1 MLKTPFKVLVVDDSP
16 FIRQTIVDIVNADER
31 LQVVGQAETGFQALE
46 LIQRLKPDLVTL
58 DIIMP
63 QMSGLTT
70 LKYIMIFN
78 PVPTVMLSSL
88 AQEGAEVTFDALRYG
103 AIDFIAKP
111 SKLDNDNSL
120 KAQAEQIV
128 QKMRLAANV
137 KVSSIQY
144 IRAKL
149 NADKHK
155 FNRQKAACRNIV
167 ALGVAEGGY
176 GALLKIILRLKPDL
190 FTAYTVIFYES
201 SVHVDS
207 FIDYLNRYCDVVV
220 QRPRNNALLE
230 AGVCYISS
238 GEEYVTVH
246 GYRGQLV
253 FHVSSAPF
261 SSRRGTIDMLMFS
274 IAETIGQHAL
284 GVILS
289 GNGTDGSEG
298 LEELVRVGGS
308 AIIQAP
314 VSCLYKSMTLS
325 ALNTCEAE
333 VVVADTEI
341 ATQINAFLPKLNF

>member
-1 MLKTPFKVLVVDDSP
+1 MLKAPFKVLVVDDSAV
-16 FIRQTIVDIVNADER
+16 IRQAITDIVNADEGLR
-31 LQVVGQAETGFQALE
+31 VVGQAETGFQALE

-70 LKYIMIFN
+70 LKYIMIFS

-111 SKLDNDNSL
+111 SKLESDGSL
-120 KAQAEQIV
+120 KAQSEQII
-128 QKMRLAANV
+128 QKMRLAAHV

-149 NADKHK
+149 NVNKNK
-155 FNRQKAACRNIV
+155 FATQRAACRNIV
-167 ALGVAEGGY
+167 ALGAAEGGY
-176 GALLKIILRLKPDL
+176 GALLKIILRLKKDL

-220 QRPRNNALLE
+220 QRPQNNTLLE

-246 GYRGQLV
+246 GHRGQLV

-274 IAETIGQHAL
+274 IAETVGEHSL

-298 LEELVRVGGS
+298 LEELVRIGGS

-333 VVVADTEI
+333 IVVADTEI
-341 ATQINAFLPKLNF
+341 AAQINAFLPKLNF

>member
-1 MLKTPFKVLVVDDSP
+1 MPSKVLVVDDSAV
-16 FIRQTIVDIVNADER
+16 IRQAITDIVNADEGLR
-31 LQVVGQAETGFQALE
+31 VVAQAETGFQALE

-70 LKYIMIFN
+70 LKYIMIFS

-88 AQEGAEVTFDALRYG
+88 AQEGADVTFDALRYG

-111 SKLDNDNSL
+111 SKLDSGSSL
-120 KAQAEQIV
+120 KAQSEQII

-137 KVSSIQY
+137 KVNSIQY
-144 IRAKL
+144 IRAELKASKDKL
-149 NADKHK
+149 GV
-155 FNRQKAACRNIV
+155 RRPACRNIV

-176 GALLKIILRLKPDL
+176 GTLLKIILRLKPDL

-201 SVHVDS
+201 SVHVNS
-207 FIDYLNRYCDVVV
+207 FIDYLNRYCDVLVK
-220 QRPRNNALLE
+220 RPQNNTLLE

-274 IAETIGQHAL
+274 IAETIGEHSL

-298 LEELVRVGGS
+298 LEEMVRVGGS

-333 VVVADTEI
+333 IVVADTEI
-341 ATQINAFLPKLNF
+341 AAQINAFLPKLNF

>member
-1 MLKTPFKVLVVDDSP
+1 
-16 FIRQTIVDIVNADER
+16 
-31 LQVVGQAETGFQALE
+31 
-46 LIQRLKPDLVTL
+46 
-58 DIIMP
+58 
-63 QMSGLTT
+63 
-70 LKYIMIFN
+70 
-78 PVPTVMLSSL
+78 
-88 AQEGAEVTFDALRYG
+88 
-103 AIDFIAKP
+103 
-111 SKLDNDNSL
+111 
-120 KAQAEQIV
+120 
-128 QKMRLAANV
+128 MRLAAHV

-149 NADKHK
+149 NVNKNK
-155 FNRQKAACRNIV
+155 FATQRVACRNIV

-176 GALLKIILRLKPDL
+176 GALLKIILRLKADL

-220 QRPRNNALLE
+220 QRPQNNTLLE

-246 GYRGQLV
+246 GHREQLV

-274 IAETIGQHAL
+274 IAETVGEHSL

-333 VVVADTEI
+333 IVVADTEI
-341 ATQINAFLPKLNF
+341 AAQINAFLPKLNF